1 MKDFRDLPRYK
12 KFQRLKIMRWD
23 KLTNNEKDFLKET
36 AGKTWDY
43 WQEEFEK
50 EKNNAN

>member
-12 KFQRLKIMRWD
+12 KFQRLKTMRWEQ
-23 KLTNNEKDFLKET
+23 LTSSERDFLRQT

-43 WQEEFEK
+43 WQKEFEK
-50 EKNNAN
+50 ENTNAN